1 MDARLSAEQ
10 VAQLRQA
17 TTLPS
22 PKELAKQA
30 GISKEEAAA
39 VLADLDSLSPAW
51 AGREEP
57 KIVLALGAL
66 LILIASLF
74 AYSGNTDGAF
84 LFDDKQ
90 AIAASEVSALRV
102 WSKNHVRE
110 DDPLKHKLSVFREG
124 AEKTLDGLFAYN
136 RFRVVTYATF
146 AWEDWWFEDSK
157 EGQVQN
163 GGLFASD
170 PAFPE
175 PHVHTFNNLIHA
187 FNGLLALWLA
197 YLTFTSP
204 AFAGSKSAFRYPAA
218 GAVLTGVVFS
228 LHPLQTQAVTYLSQ
242 RAESLGTLFFLL
254 ALCLLITAR
263 RRACAAPEDAKPH
276 LTVFAWTAVMGLS
289 AVLLIAAAK
298 TDLRFSTAVYLGLLV
313 IAGGI
318 GGSVYL
324 VKSGHD
330 EPWHAAAVGG
340 GIVAFLLGLETK
352 EIVGV
357 FPAVLLA
364 HHLLFDTRPSKEVPA
379 ESVIPAGPAFLNK
392 LWLWRA
398 IRSFGTAERLR
409 YNAPWVS
416 GILLVLLAFPIL
428 GGTNFRNQLLGPG
441 VEMGGRQSA
450 RLTSSNYLLTQA
462 NVLHT
467 YVRLGV
473 LPYGQNVDHDYPLAM
488 EPILGTFDPTNRDV
502 GPHKGP
508 LVGPEISS
516 PLTTLLSLLG
526 LLAAIALA
534 LAAGGRARVAAFAT
548 ALILLVL
555 GPSSTLIVLA
565 DVIFEHRFYL
575 PLLGGALILPVVLE
589 RLLRLGP
596 PTPGSYVILGVALLL
611 AVVGGTMVSKRNE
624 VWKTDQTLWEDATQ
638 KSPNKP
644 RGWVNLGNFWGSVE
658 THIVRY
664 RVSNTKV
671 TEKLCQ
677 PRPMPGGEEV
687 LLVSLSQQVMQPTVV
702 SVGNILAVAE
712 FKEAKDAPQKAK
724 DCYSKAVAIE
734 PYGKALNNL
743 ALSSVY
749 QLQYLQQE
757 ERIVAQTLLP
767 RYEQKGDRARIQ
779 ACQARLAQIPEQM
792 AVYAKDAEHCFMAKL
807 ALGRVDFFV
816 YNNLG
821 GLYSLTNKHA
831 KSAEYLKAALTAP
844 GERDMST
851 WAALG
856 EALQKWGVTRWRW
869 AHQGGQKEQA
879 VWIDRAR
886 SSWQEAKT
894 CYQRFLREKPNAV
907 QASFVRNSI
916 AELDAWLAGN
926 SLPNP
931 QAPIWRTAVV
941 E

>member
-10 VAQLRQA
+10 VAELRQA
-17 TTLPS
+17 TSLPS
-22 PKELAKQA
+22 AKELAKSA
-30 GISKEEAAA
+30 DISKEEAEAI
-39 VLADLDSLSPAW
+39 LADLDGLTPAW
-51 AGREEP
+51 AGREQP
-57 KIVLALGAL
+57 RIVLAVGAI
-66 LILIASLF
+66 LILVASLW
-74 AYSGNTDGAF
+74 AYSGNTDGAY

-90 AIAASEVSALRV
+90 AIAADEVSALRV
-102 WSKNHVRE
+102 WSQNHVRE
-110 DDPLKHKLSVFREG
+110 GDPLKHKLSVFREG

-146 AWEDWWFEDSK
+146 AWEDWWFEDAGK
-157 EGQVQN
+157 GQVPN

-175 PHVHTFNNLIHA
+175 PHVHTFNNWIHA
-187 FNGLLALWLA
+187 INGLLALWLA

-263 RRACAAPEDAKPH
+263 RRATAAPEEAKPH
-276 LTVFAWTAVMGLS
+276 LTVFAWTTVMGLCG
-289 AVLLIAAAK
+289 VLLIAAAK
-298 TDLRFSTAVYLGLLV
+298 TDLRFSSAVYLALLAV
-313 IAGGI
+313 AGGI
-318 GGSVYL
+318 GGSIYL

-340 GIVAFLLGLETK
+340 GVVAFLLGLETK

-364 HHLLFDTRPSKEVPA
+364 HELLFGARPTHEVPT
-379 ESVIPAGPAFLNK
+379 ESVIPAGPALLNR

-398 IRSFGTAERLR
+398 IRAFGTRERLR
-409 YNAPWVS
+409 YHAPWVA
-416 GILLVLLAFPIL
+416 GVLLVLLAFPLL
-428 GGTNFRNQLLGPG
+428 GGTNFSNQFLGQR
-441 VEMGGRQSA
+441 VEMGGRQSV
-450 RLTSSNYLLTQA
+450 RLTPSNYLLTQA

-473 LPYGQNVDHDYPLAM
+473 LPYGQNVDHDYPLAQ
-488 EPILGTFDPTNRDV
+488 EPILGTFDPSGRNV
-502 GPHKGP
+502 GPYDRP
-508 LVGPEISS
+508 LVGPEVSS
-516 PLTTLLSLLG
+516 PLTTLLSILG

-534 LAAGGRARVAAFAT
+534 LAAGGRARVAAFSV

-596 PTPGSYVILGVALLL
+596 PTPGSYVILGVALVLG
-611 AVVGGTMVSKRNE
+611 VVGASMVSARNE

-644 RGWVNLGNFWGSVE
+644 RGWVNLGNFWGNIE
-658 THIVRY
+658 THLVEY
-664 RVSNTKV
+664 RVSNTSTTRV
-671 TEKLCQ
+671 LCQ
-677 PRPMPGGEEV
+677 PRGLPGGEEV
-687 LLVSLSQQVMQPTVV
+687 LLVKLSQQVMRPTVV
-702 SVGNILAVAE
+702 KVGNIVNVGE

-724 DCYSKAVAIE
+724 DCYLKAVQIE

-757 ERIVAQTLLP
+757 ERIVAHTLLP
-767 RYEQKGDRARIQ
+767 RYQERGDQARVQ
-779 ACQARLAQIPEQM
+779 ACQQRLAQIPDQIT
-792 AVYAKDAEHCFMAKL
+792 AYAKEAEECFMAKL
-807 ALGRVDFFV
+807 AIGDDDFFV
-816 YNNLG
+816 LNNLG
-821 GLYSLTNKHA
+821 GLYSITNRHQD
-831 KSAEYLKAALTAP
+831 SVYYLSNALLREGA
-844 GERDMST
+844 DMST

-856 EALQKWGVTRWRW
+856 EAHQKWGVTRWRW
-869 AHQGGQKEQA
+869 GHQDGSYAREI
-879 VWIDRAR
+879 WIERAR
-886 SSWQEAKT
+886 ESWREALT
-894 CYQRFLREKPNAV
+894 CYERFLREKPNAV
-907 QASFVRNSI
+907 QSGFVRKSI
-916 AELDAWLAGN
+916 QELQGWLSGKD
-926 SLPNP
+926 LPNP
-931 QAPIWRTAVV
+931 QAPVWRSAVID
-941 E
+941 